1 MWTRIAEIRIETGRE
16 TEIKTGEEVVLEIAI
31 VGVDLT
37 VAIDI
42 AVVIIDHD
50 LGPDLGIAIVDQR
63 AGKLVDA
70 VGLVRGNVDLT
81 VAENRGIPTT
91 ADTRVM

>member
-1 MWTRIAEIRIETGRE
+1 MVNRLLLYS
-16 TEIKTGEEVVLEIAI
+16 GEEVVLEIAI

-63 AGKLVDA
+63 AGKLGTSFDVLCTSFDVLA
-70 VGLVRGNVDLT
+70 T
-81 VAENRGIPTT
+81 STT
-91 ADTRVM
+91 TNEH